1 MEMALMELRDVTV
14 AFEGH
19 AAVEHVSLKIERGE
33 YTVMLGRNGSGK
45 TTLMRAMLGLV
56 RPRAGQILLGDGL
69 RRDHI
74 GYMPQKTQA
83 QRDFPASVEE
93 VVRSGLI
100 NRMGLRMRYSAAEKE
115 RALENMRLLGIDGL
129 RKKAY
134 PTLSGG
140 QQQRV
145 LLARALCAADDLLM
159 LDEPVAA
166 LDPEATEGLYEVIR
180 MLHRERGMAVL
191 MISHDVQAAVR
202 DADRVVVLDRD
213 VLFNGTRQAYAQW
226 RKENA

>member
-1 MEMALMELRDVTV
+1 MELKSVTV

-19 AAVEHVSLKIERGE
+19 AAVENVCLKLERGE

-45 TTLMRAMLGLV
+45 STLMRTMLGLV
-56 RPRAGQILLGDGL
+56 RPKSGQILVGDGL

-83 QRDFPASVEE
+83 QRDFPAAVEE

-100 NRMGLRMRYSAAEKE
+100 NRMGRRMFYTAEEKA
-115 RALENMRLLGIDGL
+115 RAFENMRLLGIEGL
-129 RKKAY
+129 RKTSYAA
-134 PTLSGG
+134 LSGG

-145 LLARALCAADDLLM
+145 LLARALCAADGLLM
-159 LDEPVAA
+159 LDEPVSA
-166 LDPEATEGLYEVIR
+166 LDPEATEEFYGVLR
-180 MLHRERGMAVL
+180 MLHRERGMAIL

-202 DADRVVVLDRD
+202 DADNVVVLDRE
-213 VLFNGTRQAYAQW
+213 VRFHGTRAAYAQW
-226 RKENA
+226 RKDNA

>member
-1 MEMALMELRDVTV
+1 MALMTLKDVTV

-19 AAVEHVSLKIERGE
+19 AAVEHVSLALRRGE

-45 TTLMRAMLGLV
+45 STLMRAMLGLV
-56 RPRAGQILLGDGL
+56 RPKSGQIRIGDGL

-83 QRDFPASVEE
+83 QRDFPAAVEE

-100 NRMGLRMRYSAAEKE
+100 NRMGRRVFYTAEEKA

-129 RKKAY
+129 RKASY
-134 PTLSGG
+134 ATLSGG

-166 LDPEATEGLYEVIR
+166 LDPEATEGFYSILR
-180 MLHRERGMAVL
+180 LLHTQRGMAIL
-191 MISHDVQAAVR
+191 MISHDVRAAVR
-202 DADRVVVLDRD
+202 DADRVIVLDRAVRFD
-213 VLFNGTRQAYAQW
+213 GAREAYAQW
-226 RKENA
+226 RKDNA

>member
-1 MEMALMELRDVTV
+1 MALMELKDVTV

-19 AAVEHVSLKIERGE
+19 AAVERVSFKLERGQ

-45 TTLMRAMLGLV
+45 STLMRAMLGLT
-56 RPRAGQILLGDGL
+56 RPRSGQILTGEGL
-69 RRDHI
+69 RRDRI

-100 NRMGLRMRYSAAEKE
+100 NRMGRRMFYSAEEKK
-115 RALENMRLLGIDGL
+115 RALDNMRLLGVDPL
-129 RKKAY
+129 RRASY
-134 PTLSGG
+134 ATLSGG

-159 LDEPVAA
+159 LDEPVSA
-166 LDPEATEGLYEVIR
+166 LDPEATEEFYGVLR
-180 MLHRERGMAVL
+180 MLNRERGLAIL
-191 MISHDVQAAVR
+191 MISRDVRSAVR
-202 DADRVVVLDRD
+202 DADKVVVLDREVRFD
-213 VLFNGTRQAYAQW
+213 GTRAAYAQW
-226 RKENA
+226 RKDNA

>member
-1 MEMALMELRDVTV
+1 MALMELKDVTV
-14 AFEGH
+14 TFEGH
-19 AAVEHVSLKIERGE
+19 AAVEHVSLKLERGQ

-45 TTLMRAMLGLV
+45 STLMRAMLGLV
-56 RPRAGQILLGDGL
+56 RPKSGQILTGDGL

-83 QRDFPASVEE
+83 QRDFPAAVEE

-100 NRMGLRMRYSAAEKE
+100 DRMGRRIFYSADEKK
-115 RALENMRLLGIDGL
+115 RALENMRLLGIADK
-129 RKKAY
+129 RRASY
-134 PTLSGG
+134 ATLSGG

-159 LDEPVAA
+159 LDEPVSA
-166 LDPEATEGLYEVIR
+166 LDPEATEEFYGVLR
-180 MLHRERGMAVL
+180 MLHRERGMAIL

-202 DADRVVVLDRD
+202 DADNVVVLDRE
-213 VLFNGTRQAYAQW
+213 VRFNGTRAAYAQW
-226 RKENA
+226 RKDNA

>member
-1 MEMALMELRDVTV
+1 MPLMTLENVTV
-14 AFEGH
+14 SFEGH
-19 AAVEHVSLKIERGE
+19 AAVEHVSLVIRRGE

-45 TTLMRAMLGLV
+45 STLMRAMLGLV
-56 RPRAGQILLGDGL
+56 KPKAGRIVVGDGL
-69 RRDHI
+69 CRDRI

-100 NRMGLRMRYSAAEKE
+100 NRMGLRMYYSASEKA
-115 RALENMRLLGIDGL
+115 RALENMRLLGIDAL
-129 RKKAY
+129 RRKAY

-166 LDPEATEGLYEVIR
+166 LDPDATQEFYDVLR
-180 MLHRERGMAVL
+180 TLRQTRGMAVF

-202 DADRVVVLDRD
+202 DADRVIVLDREIRFD
-213 VLFNGTRQAYAQW
+213 GSRELYTQW
-226 RKENA
+226 RKDNA

>member
-1 MEMALMELRDVTV
+1 MALMELKDVTV

-19 AAVEHVSLKIERGE
+19 AAVEHVDLRLGRGD

-45 TTLMRAMLGLV
+45 STLMRAMLGLV
-56 RPRAGQILLGDGL
+56 RPKGGQILVGDGL
-69 RRDHI
+69 RRGHI

-83 QRDFPASVEE
+83 QRDFPAAVEE

-100 NRMGLRMRYSAAEKE
+100 NRMGRRVFYAAGEKA
-115 RALENMRLLGIDGL
+115 RALDNMRLLGIEGL
-129 RKKAY
+129 RRKPYA
-134 PTLSGG
+134 TLSGG

-159 LDEPVAA
+159 LDEPVSA
-166 LDPEATEGLYEVIR
+166 LDPEATEEFYSVLR
-180 MLHRERGMAVL
+180 MLHTQRGMAIL

-202 DADRVVVLDRD
+202 DADKVVVLDRGVRFD
-213 VLFNGTRQAYAQW
+213 GTRAAYAQW
-226 RKENA
+226 RKDNA

>member
-1 MEMALMELRDVTV
+1 MAMMELRDVTV
-14 AFEGH
+14 TFEGH
-19 AAVEHVSLKIERGE
+19 AAVEHVSMKIERGE
-33 YTVMLGRNGSGK
+33 YTVLLGRNGSGK

-56 RPRAGQILLGDGL
+56 RPRSGQILLGDGL

-100 NRMGLRMRYSAAEKE
+100 NRMGLRMRYSAEEKA
-115 RALENMRLLGIDGL
+115 RALETMRLLGIADL
-129 RKKAY
+129 RKRAY

-145 LLARALCAADDLLM
+145 LLARALCAADGLLM
-159 LDEPVAA
+159 LDEPAAA
-166 LDPEATEGLYEVIR
+166 LDPEATEGLYGVIR
-180 MLHRERGMAVL
+180 MLNRERGMAVV
-191 MISHDVQAAVR
+191 MISHDVRAAVR
-202 DADRVVVLDRD
+202 DADRVLVLDRD
-213 VLFNGTRQAYAQW
+213 VRFNGTREAYGQW
-226 RKENA
+226 RKDHA

>member
-1 MEMALMELRDVTV
+1 MALMELKDVTV
-14 AFEGH
+14 TFEGH
-19 AAVEHVSLKIERGE
+19 AAVEHVCLKLERGQ

-45 TTLMRAMLGLV
+45 STLMRAMLGLV
-56 RPRAGQILLGDGL
+56 RPKSGQILTGDGL

-83 QRDFPASVEE
+83 QRDFPAAVEE

-100 NRMGLRMRYSAAEKE
+100 DRMGRRMFYSADEKK
-115 RALENMRLLGIDGL
+115 RALENMRLLGIADK
-129 RKKAY
+129 RRASY
-134 PTLSGG
+134 ATLSGG

-159 LDEPVAA
+159 LDEPVSA
-166 LDPEATEGLYEVIR
+166 LDPEATEEFYGVLR
-180 MLHRERGMAVL
+180 SMLRARGMAIF

-202 DADRVVVLDRD
+202 DADRVIVLDREVRFD
-213 VLFNGTRQAYAQW
+213 GPRALYAQW
-226 RKENA
+226 RKDNA

>member
-1 MEMALMELRDVTV
+1 MALMELRDVTV

-19 AAVEHVSLKIERGE
+19 AAVERVSLKIERGE

-45 TTLMRAMLGLV
+45 STLIRAMLGLV
-56 RPRAGQILLGDGL
+56 RPKAGQILLGDGL

-166 LDPEATEGLYEVIR
+166 LDPEATEELYEVIR

>member
-1 MEMALMELRDVTV
+1 MALMELKDVTV
-14 AFEGH
+14 TFEGH
-19 AAVEHVSLKIERGE
+19 AAVEHVCLKLERGQ

-45 TTLMRAMLGLV
+45 STLMRAMLGLV
-56 RPRAGQILLGDGL
+56 RPKSGQILTGDGL

-83 QRDFPASVEE
+83 QRDFPAAVEE

-100 NRMGLRMRYSAAEKE
+100 DRMGRRIFYSADEKK
-115 RALENMRLLGIDGL
+115 RALENMRLLGIADK
-129 RKKAY
+129 RRASY
-134 PTLSGG
+134 ATLSGG

-159 LDEPVAA
+159 LDEPVSA
-166 LDPEATEGLYEVIR
+166 LDPEATEEFYSVLR
-180 MLHRERGMAVL
+180 MLHTQRGMAIL

-202 DADRVVVLDRD
+202 DADKVVVLDRGVRFD
-213 VLFNGTRQAYAQW
+213 GTRAADAQW
-226 RKENA
+226 RKDNA